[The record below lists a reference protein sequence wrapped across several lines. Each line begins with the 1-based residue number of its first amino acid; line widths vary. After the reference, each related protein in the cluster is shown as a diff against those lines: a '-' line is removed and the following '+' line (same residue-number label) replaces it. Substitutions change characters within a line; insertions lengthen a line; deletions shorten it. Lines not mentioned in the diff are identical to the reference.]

1 MACFT
6 MCGFVYK
13 TQLFAKSPKIQYVS
27 NVLCALGPTLRW
39 DSNHLEISVSVQTL
53 SPTIHIA
60 PIFWHDFLCRSVHL
74 HSLQNLLCCMDRM
87 VQWLTWSKYLQ
98 SVGHFKDNQKA
109 EPVVCDE
116 LQVETYVYQVDVDFF
131 CF

>member
-13 TQLFAKSPKIQYVS
+13 TQLFAKSPRIQYVS

-53 SPTIHIA
+53 SPTIRIA
-60 PIFWHDFLCRSVHL
+60 PIFWHDFLRRSVHL

-87 VQWLTWSKYLQ
+87 DQWLTKYGSKYLQ
-98 SVGHFKDNQKA
+98 SVGHFTDDKKQSQLSA
-109 EPVVCDE
+109 ISSR
-116 LQVETYVYQVDVDFF
+116 
-131 CF
+131 

>member
-13 TQLFAKSPKIQYVS
+13 TQLFAKSPRIQYVS

-39 DSNHLEISVSVQTL
+39 DSNHLEILLKSVQTL
-53 SPTIHIA
+53 SPTTHIA
-60 PIFWHDFLCRSVHL
+60 PICWHDIPCRSVHL
-74 HSLQNLLCCMDRM
+74 HSLQNLLCCMDRII
-87 VQWLTWSKYLQ
+87 QWLTWSKYLQ

-109 EPVVCDE
+109 EPA
-116 LQVETYVYQVDVDFF
+116 VYD
-131 CF
+131 

>member
-1 MACFT
+1 

-60 PIFWHDFLCRSVHL
+60 PICLRAMYEVFGDDAKVPASW
-74 HSLQNLLCCMDRM
+74 
-87 VQWLTWSKYLQ
+87 
-98 SVGHFKDNQKA
+98 
-109 EPVVCDE
+109 
-116 LQVETYVYQVDVDFF
+116 VDGPTHGLDDHAHGEDPK
-131 CF
+131 

>member
-1 MACFT
+1 

-39 DSNHLEISVSVQTL
+39 DSNHLEIPVSVQTL

-60 PIFWHDFLCRSVHL
+60 PICWHDFPCRSVHL

-87 VQWLTWSKYLQ
+87 VHLVEISA
-98 SVGHFKDNQKA
+98 VGHFKDNKKA
-109 EPVVCDE
+109 EPAVCDE
-116 LQVETYVYQVDVDFF
+116 FQVER
-131 CF
+131 